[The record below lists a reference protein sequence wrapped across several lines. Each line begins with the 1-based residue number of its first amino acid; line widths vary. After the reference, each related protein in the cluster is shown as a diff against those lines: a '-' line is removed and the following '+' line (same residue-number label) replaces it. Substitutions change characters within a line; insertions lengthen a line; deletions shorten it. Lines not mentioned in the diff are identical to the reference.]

1 MMSKRCTRERLNG
14 VWRREHGVFTKG
26 RKMEI
31 GRRMEGARGC
41 DFYFYFAP
49 KERRGGG
56 VAFIPWTWTE
66 RAVWG
71 VGYLYIGIQ
80 LLEYLLDLAGK
91 VCIAMCLRH
100 GSGWPIQKILS
111 GESVAPV
118 DSVILVCKRCPKT
131 PCLSDWTHRAHR
143 QKSITI
149 HWHDD
154 NLYLIILYLGSASDF
169 HLTVRVNVPVRL
181 PATSL
186 GTFHNPYLGLT
197 LLTQRMSL
205 FIYLCLS
212 KGNSSYGLEFVV
224 VCVFGVYHALGAE
237 VEFVALGAL
246 VPDFID
252 RLWNVSMFIILST
265 PQFLRR
271 W

>member
-14 VWRREHGVFTKG
+14 VWWREHGVFTKG

-49 KERRGGG
+49 RERRGGG

-80 LLEYLLDLAGK
+80 LLKYLLDLAGE
-91 VCIAMCLRH
+91 VCIAVCLRH
-100 GSGWPIQKILS
+100 GSGWPIQKTLS

-118 DSVILVCKRCPKT
+118 DSGILVCKFCPCNPKT
-131 PCLSDWTHRAHR
+131 HCLLDWTHRAHR

-181 PATSL
+181 PAHVTGCISQPPPRL
-186 GTFHNPYLGLT
+186 DAADAENE
-197 LLTQRMSL
+197 S
-205 FIYLCLS
+205 IYLFMSIQGKLKLWPRIC
-212 KGNSSYGLEFVV
+212 GC
-224 VCVFGVYHALGAE
+224 VC
-237 VEFVALGAL
+237 
-246 VPDFID
+246 
-252 RLWNVSMFIILST
+252 
-265 PQFLRR
+265 LRR
-271 W
+271 VPRIWSRSRIRRTRCTCTRLYRSSVEC